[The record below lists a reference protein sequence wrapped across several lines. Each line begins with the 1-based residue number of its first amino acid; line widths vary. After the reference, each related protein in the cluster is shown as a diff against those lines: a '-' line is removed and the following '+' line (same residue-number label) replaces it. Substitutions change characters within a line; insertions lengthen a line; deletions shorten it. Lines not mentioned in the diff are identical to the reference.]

1 MADRSSDLPIETVL
15 PELASTLKTSPGAA
29 LIAPPG
35 AGKTTRIPLFL
46 LEAGL
51 LNEGRLLMLEPR
63 RLAARRAA
71 AYMASLLGEQVG
83 QTVGY
88 RIRGESR
95 ISPRTRVE
103 VVTEGILT
111 RMLQDA
117 PELPGVS
124 IVVFDEFHERSI
136 HADLGLALA
145 LDAREHLRP
154 DLRMLVMSATLDGLA
169 LVKILGDAP
178 VLRSEGRAFPIE
190 TVYRS
195 SDVEGAIEPAI
206 VATTNRALSE
216 TDGDLLVFLPGRRE
230 LHRTRN
236 LLLNGTLPDNVH
248 VHLLHGEMTWND
260 QLAALAP
267 PEPNRRKVILA
278 TSIAE
283 TSLTIDGVRVVIDS
297 GLARV
302 PRFDPGR
309 GMTGLAT
316 VPVSQAT
323 ADQRRGRAGRQS
335 AGVCYRLWTEER
347 HTSLD
352 PFPTPEILEADLAP
366 LALELARWG
375 TPDGSN
381 LRFMDS
387 PPVSHLEQA
396 HQLLRQLGAL
406 DASNRLTSH
415 GKAISRL
422 PVHPRLAHMIISA
435 QSLSRTDEACEI
447 AALLEGP
454 PLVRGVQKG
463 DIDLDGLLHT
473 LHGSGESD
481 RASRM
486 LIMAESGRLRRLT
499 NAGIDGT
506 SIATPDADSSAGE
519 SQRPSRHT
527 TPPARGHA
535 GKTTTDAAPPAGAT
549 PGLLLAFAYP
559 DRIAQ
564 RRGESG
570 RRYLFANGTGGTLPE
585 WSQLSRHKYLAVG
598 DVDGEGTEARIFLA
612 SPLDLTVI
620 RAHFS
625 ALILTERELTWDDAS
640 GSVVKREVDRLGAI
654 ILTQRTAGPSGDEA
668 TRTLLEGLAR
678 GGFGKLVWSREAAG
692 LRVRSEWLRRN
703 GLVGGEWPDLSD
715 EYLLRTLPDWLGP
728 YLGGKARLNQIHEI
742 DLDRALRSLLNEA
755 RRRQLDRLA
764 PTHLQSPAGS
774 SIALKYEEGPQPVMA
789 VRLQEMFGQKESP
802 TVAGGKVRV
811 ILHLLSPAGRPLAV
825 TSDLSSFWA
834 NAYDEVRKQMRG
846 RYPKHPWPEDPKRA
860 APHALRRRKKT

>member
-1 MADRSSDLPIETVL
+1 VSH
-15 PELASTLKTSPGAA
+15 G
-29 LIAPPG
+29 
-35 AGKTTRIPLFL
+35 TRI
-46 LEAGL
+46 
-51 LNEGRLLMLEPR
+51 
-63 RLAARRAA
+63 
-71 AYMASLLGEQVG
+71 
-83 QTVGY
+83 
-88 RIRGESR
+88 
-95 ISPRTRVE
+95 E

-117 PELPGVS
+117 PDLPGVS
-124 IVVFDEFHERSI
+124 FVVFDEFHERSI

-145 LDAREHLRP
+145 LDARDHLRP

-169 LVKILGDAP
+169 LGRILGDAP
-178 VLRSEGRAFPIE
+178 VIRSEGRAFPIE

-195 SDVEGAIEPAI
+195 SAVEGAIEPAI
-206 VATTNRALSE
+206 VATINRALSE
-216 TDGDLLVFLPGRRE
+216 TDGDLLVFLPGGRE
-230 LHRTRN
+230 LHRTRD
-236 LLLNGTLPDNVH
+236 LLLNGDLPENMH
-248 VHLLHGEMTWND
+248 VHLLHGEMAWND

-302 PRFDPGR
+302 PRFDPRR
-309 GMTGLAT
+309 GMSGLAT

-323 ADQRRGRAGRQS
+323 ADQRRGRAGRQA

-347 HTSLD
+347 HNSLD

-375 TPDGSN
+375 SPDGSG
-381 LRFMDS
+381 LRFLDP

-406 DASNRLTSH
+406 DASNKLTSH
-415 GKAISRL
+415 GKAIGRL
-422 PVHPRLAHMIISA
+422 PVHPRLAHMIVTAHSM
-435 QSLSRTDEACEI
+435 SRADEACEI
-447 AALLEGP
+447 AAILEGP
-454 PLVRGVQKG
+454 ALIRGGIKG
-463 DIDLDGLLHT
+463 DIDLEGLLHT

-486 LIMAESGRLRRLT
+486 LILAESGRLRHLM
-499 NAGIDGT
+499 NAGIDGAPA
-506 SIATPDADSSAGE
+506 ATPDSGSAAGE
-519 SQRPSRHT
+519 SQRSSRHT
-527 TPPARGHA
+527 TRQSPRHARKA
-535 GKTTTDAAPPAGAT
+535 PTVAALPAGVN
-549 PGLLLAFAYP
+549 PGLMLAFAYP

-570 RRYLFANGTGGTLPE
+570 RRYLLANGTGGTLPE

-620 RAHFS
+620 QEHFS
-625 ALILTERELTWDDAS
+625 ALILTGRELIWDDAA
-640 GSVVKREVDRLGAI
+640 GSVVKREIDKLGAI
-654 ILTQRTAGPSGDEA
+654 VLSERTAEPSGEEA
-668 TRTLLEGLAR
+668 AHILLERLAH
-678 GGFGKLVWSREAAG
+678 GGFGKLGWSSEALS
-692 LRVRSEWLRRN
+692 LRARSEWFRRN
-703 GLVGGEWPDLSD
+703 GLAGGDWPDLSD
-715 EYLLRTLPDWLGP
+715 EHLLRTLPDWLGP
-728 YLGGKARLNQIHEI
+728 YIVGKARLNQIRGV
-742 DLDRALRSLLNEA
+742 DLDRALRSLLDEA
-755 RRRQLDRLA
+755 RRRQLERLV

-774 SIALKYEEGPQPVMA
+774 SIPLKYEEGPQPVMA

-811 ILHLLSPAGRPLAV
+811 LLHLLSPAGRPLAV

-834 NAYDEVRKQMRG
+834 NAYGEVRKQMRG
-846 RYPKHPWPEDPKRA
+846 RYPKHPWPEDPVRA
-860 APHALRRRKKT
+860 APHSLRRRKKN